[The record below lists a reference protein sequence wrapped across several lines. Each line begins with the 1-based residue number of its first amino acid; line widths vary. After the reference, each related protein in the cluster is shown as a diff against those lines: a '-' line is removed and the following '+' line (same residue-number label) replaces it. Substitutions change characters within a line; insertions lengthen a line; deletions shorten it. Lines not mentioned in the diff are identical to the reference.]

1 MLRGQEIVS
10 SISSTAASTVPD
22 FFTFTTGPTRAFH
35 FSLPM
40 LPDPDEA
47 ELCHRHSKR
56 LRPLTDVDGE
66 GSESLQK
73 KKRRL
78 RLALVT
84 SRLSR
89 PYADPATHIV
99 DRGISKIAVW
109 AKQRALG
116 RNLLRKAAI
125 MNLIRRRAVE
135 AKETE
140 QRRLEEARQAH
151 LYDFSAA
158 LQNCNPLTTS
168 TRRHQL
174 STAQTP
180 RRQYIPLP
188 PSPLGLSNY
197 DALDLEDEVHD
208 SADEEGQ
215 SIYSDFNFLDP
226 SEPVVDDYDSLR
238 DLDALNEVPQERR
251 PPTPPDEKSIEMLR
265 EKERQ
270 KELSFVHF
278 G

>member
-151 LYDFSAA
+151 L
-158 LQNCNPLTTS
+158 
-168 TRRHQL
+168 RHQL

-208 SADEEGQ
+208 SADGEGQ